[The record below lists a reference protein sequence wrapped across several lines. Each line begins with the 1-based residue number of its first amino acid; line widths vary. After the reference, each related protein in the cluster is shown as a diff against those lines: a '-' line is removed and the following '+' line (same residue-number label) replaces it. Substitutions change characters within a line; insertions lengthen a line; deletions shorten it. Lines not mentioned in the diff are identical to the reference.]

1 MLFISALAIG
11 MVTGLQNATTDV
23 AAVSDVTGAPRR
35 EMVLDAP
42 KLAPPSQLDNV
53 TVQDRPSMWDM
64 YLNPCGKW
72 RPINHIF
79 FQVANVFFLLSFLA
93 PHTPTGL
100 IWLRVALILGCTFS
114 GIWAWSIECHLDAV
128 LWNSAFVAINF
139 VYFSVHFYLM
149 RPIKF
154 HKDIEEVYVALFK
167 PLRVSRRQFRRVLRC
182 MRNVR
187 HLKCHELYAHE
198 KVTKVDS
205 LSLVL
210 SGKLVVSQNQ
220 RALHIVFPH
229 HFLDSPEWFGVS
241 TDEYF
246 QVSIMA
252 MEESR
257 VLVWH
262 RDKLKLSIMSDAFL
276 QAVFDHILGRD
287 VVHKLMQVSETMA
300 VSNGHLPNSFE
311 EGEDKP
317 MLVVKKSGDGPGIT
331 ALLNRQLQ
339 GAAFILYNCA
349 RLETIV
355 RTFNEKVD
363 DETYPPISDFEHTDF
378 SLLTQED
385 EWSLIFNFVM
395 GFPSLINNSADVG
408 ETACEFRLHQICS
421 FLCSMVRVFSQY
433 YRRVRILTEPR
444 KHLLPVLYARIHML
458 KILNETLK
466 ICLKILN
473 IKSVTQM

>member
-1 MLFISALAIG
+1 MLFLGALAIG
-11 MVTGLQNATTDV
+11 MITGLQNMTTDLSTT
-23 AAVSDVTGAPRR
+23 ANDVTEAASTT
-35 EMVLDAP
+35 EMGLQETT
-42 KLAPPSQLDNV
+42 KLTSSQASDFVNM
-53 TVQDRPSMWDM
+53 TVQERPTMWDL
-64 YLNPCGKW
+64 YLNHCPKW
-72 RPINHIF
+72 RPINHVF
-79 FQVANVFFLLSFLA
+79 FQVANIFFLLSFLA
-93 PHTPTGL
+93 PHTSSGL
-100 IWLRVALILGCTFS
+100 IWLRVALVLGCAFL
-114 GIWAWSIECHLDAV
+114 GLWAWSIECYLDAV
-128 LWNSAFVAINF
+128 LWNSVFVVINF
-139 VYFSVHFYLM
+139 VYFAVQFYLM

-167 PLRVSRRQFRRVLRC
+167 PLRVSRRQFRRVLMC
-182 MRNVR
+182 MRNIR

-241 TDEYF
+241 TDEFF

-287 VVHKLMQVSETMA
+287 VVHKLMQVSETMG
-300 VSNGHLPNSFE
+300 VSNGHLPNSYE

-317 MLVVKKSGDGPGIT
+317 MLVVKKAGDGPGIT

-339 GAAFILYNCA
+339 ATDPNAW
-349 RLETIV
+349 RLGRIEET
-355 RTFNEKVD
+355 D
-363 DETYPPISDFEHTDF
+363 HET
-378 SLLTQED
+378 
-385 EWSLIFNFVM
+385 
-395 GFPSLINNSADVG
+395 
-408 ETACEFRLHQICS
+408 
-421 FLCSMVRVFSQY
+421 
-433 YRRVRILTEPR
+433 
-444 KHLLPVLYARIHML
+444 PV
-458 KILNETLK
+458 
-466 ICLKILN
+466 
-473 IKSVTQM
+473 

>member
-1 MLFISALAIG
+1 MLFLGALAIG
-11 MVTGLQNATTDV
+11 MITGLQNVTTEV
-23 AAVSDVTGAPRR
+23 GTTGSDVTEAAATETSSSAMGLL
-35 EMVLDAP
+35 ETT
-42 KLAPPSQLDNV
+42 KLSGSQGGDFVNV
-53 TVQDRPSMWDM
+53 TLHEQPSMWDL
-64 YLNPCGKW
+64 YLKHCPKW
-72 RPINHIF
+72 KPIDNVF
-79 FQVANVFFLLSFLA
+79 FQVANVFILLSFLA

-100 IWLRVALILGCTFS
+100 VWMRVGLVLGCAFS
-114 GIWAWSIECHLDAV
+114 GVWAWSIECFLDGV
-128 LWNSAFVAINF
+128 LWNATFVVINF
-139 VYFSVHFYLM
+139 VYFSVQFYLI

-154 HKDIEEVYVALFK
+154 HKDIEEVYIALFK
-167 PLRVSRRQFRRVLRC
+167 PLRVSRRQFRRVLMC

-262 RDKLKLSIMSDAFL
+262 RDKLKLSIMSDEFL
-276 QAVFDHILGRD
+276 QAVFEHILGRD

-300 VSNGHLPNSFE
+300 VSNGHLPNSYE

-317 MLVVKKSGDGPGIT
+317 MLVVKKPGDGPGIT

-339 GAAFILYNCA
+339 ATDPNAW
-349 RLETIV
+349 RLGRIEET
-355 RTFNEKVD
+355 D
-363 DETYPPISDFEHTDF
+363 HET
-378 SLLTQED
+378 
-385 EWSLIFNFVM
+385 
-395 GFPSLINNSADVG
+395 
-408 ETACEFRLHQICS
+408 
-421 FLCSMVRVFSQY
+421 
-433 YRRVRILTEPR
+433 
-444 KHLLPVLYARIHML
+444 PV
-458 KILNETLK
+458 
-466 ICLKILN
+466 
-473 IKSVTQM
+473 

>member
-1 MLFISALAIG
+1 MLFLSALAIG
-11 MVTGLQNATTDV
+11 MITGLQNVSEVPTTESDVESTTDMGLLE
-23 AAVSDVTGAPRR
+23 ATARAPTPNDF
-35 EMVLDAP
+35 V
-42 KLAPPSQLDNV
+42 NV
-53 TVQDRPSMWDM
+53 TIQERPSMWDV
-64 YLNPCGKW
+64 YLNHCPKW

-79 FQVANVFFLLSFLA
+79 FQTANVFFLLSFLA
-93 PHTPTGL
+93 PHTPSGL
-100 IWLRVALILGCTFS
+100 IWLRVALILGCSFS
-114 GIWAWSIECHLDAV
+114 GLWAWSIECYLDSV
-128 LWNSAFVAINF
+128 VWNCVFVVINF
-139 VYFSVHFYLM
+139 VYFSVQFYLL

-154 HKDIEEVYVALFK
+154 HKDIEEVYLALFK
-167 PLRVSRRQFRRVLRC
+167 PLRVSRRQFRRVLMC

-187 HLKCHELYAHE
+187 QLKCHELYAHE

-241 TDEYF
+241 TDEFF

-287 VVHKLMQVSETMA
+287 VVHKLMQVSETMS
-300 VSNGHLPNSFE
+300 VSNGHLPNSYE

-317 MLVVKKSGDGPGIT
+317 MLVVKKAGDGPGIT

-339 GAAFILYNCA
+339 GKMTLIYYYIRYMLIEFIFKLHGN
-349 RLETIV
+349 I
-355 RTFNEKVD
+355 
-363 DETYPPISDFEHTDF
+363 DFIIIQK
-378 SLLTQED
+378 S
-385 EWSLIFNFVM
+385 
-395 GFPSLINNSADVG
+395 
-408 ETACEFRLHQICS
+408 S
-421 FLCSMVRVFSQY
+421 F
-433 YRRVRILTEPR
+433 
-444 KHLLPVLYARIHML
+444 
-458 KILNETLK
+458 
-466 ICLKILN
+466 
-473 IKSVTQM
+473 

>member
-1 MLFISALAIG
+1 MLFFSALALG
-11 MVTGLQNATTDV
+11 VVTGLQNVSEPTA
-23 AAVSDVTGAPRR
+23 SDVTEAVSTTDMGLVAPTKLSDSPI
-35 EMVLDAP
+35 LDHV
-42 KLAPPSQLDNV
+42 NV
-53 TVQDRPSMWDM
+53 TIQDPSMASMWDM
-64 YLNPCGKW
+64 YLNHCPRW

-79 FQVANVFFLLSFLA
+79 FQVANVCFLLSFLA
-93 PHTPTGL
+93 PHTQTGIL
-100 IWLRVALILGCTFS
+100 WLRVALILGCAFF
-114 GIWAWSIECHLDAV
+114 GLWAWSIECYLDAV
-128 LWNSAFVAINF
+128 LWNSAFIVINF
-139 VYFSVHFYLM
+139 VYFAIQFYLL

-154 HKDIEEVYVALFK
+154 HKDIEEVYIALFK
-167 PLRVSRRQFRRVLRC
+167 PLRVSRRQFRRVLIC

-287 VVHKLMQVSETMA
+287 VVHKLMQVSETMG

-317 MLVVKKSGDGPGIT
+317 MLVVKKAGDGPGIT

-339 GAAFILYNCA
+339 ASDPNAW
-349 RLETIV
+349 RLGRIEET
-355 RTFNEKVD
+355 D
-363 DETYPPISDFEHTDF
+363 HET
-378 SLLTQED
+378 
-385 EWSLIFNFVM
+385 
-395 GFPSLINNSADVG
+395 
-408 ETACEFRLHQICS
+408 
-421 FLCSMVRVFSQY
+421 
-433 YRRVRILTEPR
+433 
-444 KHLLPVLYARIHML
+444 PV
-458 KILNETLK
+458 
-466 ICLKILN
+466 
-473 IKSVTQM
+473 

>member
-1 MLFISALAIG
+1 MLFLSALAIG
-11 MVTGLQNATTDV
+11 MISGLQNVTTEVPTTESDAGLTTTDGMGLLE
-23 AAVSDVTGAPRR
+23 TTR
-35 EMVLDAP
+35 
-42 KLAPPSQLDNV
+42 PSVGGDFVNV
-53 TVQDRPSMWDM
+53 TIQERPSMWDM
-64 YLNPCGKW
+64 YLNHCPKW

-79 FQVANVFFLLSFLA
+79 FQAANVFFLLSFLA
-93 PHTPTGL
+93 PHTPSGL
-100 IWLRVALILGCTFS
+100 IWLRVALILGCAFS
-114 GIWAWSIECHLDAV
+114 GLWAWSIECYLDAV
-128 LWNSAFVAINF
+128 VWNSAFIVINF
-139 VYFSVHFYLM
+139 VYFAVQFYLM

-154 HKDIEEVYVALFK
+154 HRDIEEVYLALFK
-167 PLRVSRRQFRRVLRC
+167 PLRVSRRQFRRVLMC

-241 TDEYF
+241 TDEFF

-262 RDKLKLSIMSDAFL
+262 RDKLKLSIISDAFL

-287 VVHKLMQVSETMA
+287 VVHKLMQVSETMS
-300 VSNGHLPNSFE
+300 VSNGHLPNSYE

-317 MLVVKKSGDGPGIT
+317 MLVVKKAGDGPGIT

-339 GAAFILYNCA
+339 ATDPNAW
-349 RLETIV
+349 RLGRIDEADHET
-355 RTFNEKVD
+355 
-363 DETYPPISDFEHTDF
+363 
-378 SLLTQED
+378 
-385 EWSLIFNFVM
+385 
-395 GFPSLINNSADVG
+395 
-408 ETACEFRLHQICS
+408 
-421 FLCSMVRVFSQY
+421 
-433 YRRVRILTEPR
+433 
-444 KHLLPVLYARIHML
+444 PV
-458 KILNETLK
+458 
-466 ICLKILN
+466 
-473 IKSVTQM
+473 

>member
-1 MLFISALAIG
+1 MLLFGVLALGMISGLN
-11 MVTGLQNATTDV
+11 VTEAPGAGGSSAAPPLSPSSEMHLLEATR
-23 AAVSDVTGAPRR
+23 GAPPADP
-35 EMVLDAP
+35 V
-42 KLAPPSQLDNV
+42 NV
-53 TVQDRPSMWDM
+53 TLQDRASMWDL
-64 YLNPCGKW
+64 YLHHCPHWK
-72 RPINHIF
+72 PINHVF
-79 FQVANVFFLLSFLA
+79 FQAANVCFLVSFLA
-93 PHTPTGL
+93 PHTQTGL
-100 IWLRVALILGCTFS
+100 VFLRAALVLGCALS
-114 GIWAWSIECHLDAV
+114 ALWAWSIQCYMDAV
-128 LWNSAFVAINF
+128 VWNAVFVLINF
-139 VYFSVHFYLM
+139 VYFAVHFYLI

-154 HKDIEEVYVALFK
+154 HKDLEDVYTALFK
-167 PLRVSRRQFRRVLRC
+167 PLRVSRRQFRRVLLC
-182 MRNVR
+182 MRSVR

-241 TDEYF
+241 TDDFF

-276 QAVFDHILGRD
+276 QSVFDHVLGRD

-300 VSNGHLPNSFE
+300 VSNGHLPNSYE

-339 GAAFILYNCA
+339 ATDPNAW
-349 RLETIV
+349 RLGRIEET
-355 RTFNEKVD
+355 D
-363 DETYPPISDFEHTDF
+363 YET
-378 SLLTQED
+378 
-385 EWSLIFNFVM
+385 
-395 GFPSLINNSADVG
+395 
-408 ETACEFRLHQICS
+408 
-421 FLCSMVRVFSQY
+421 
-433 YRRVRILTEPR
+433 
-444 KHLLPVLYARIHML
+444 PV
-458 KILNETLK
+458 
-466 ICLKILN
+466 
-473 IKSVTQM
+473 

>member
-1 MLFISALAIG
+1 MLFLSALAIG
-11 MVTGLQNATTDV
+11 MISGLQNVTTEVPASSDGSAV
-23 AAVSDVTGAPRR
+23 TSPERAVSDMGLVETTRLSGQATDL
-35 EMVLDAP
+35 V
-42 KLAPPSQLDNV
+42 NV
-53 TVQDRPSMWDM
+53 TVHERPSMWDM
-64 YLNPCGKW
+64 YLNHCPRW
-72 RPINHIF
+72 RPVNHVF

-93 PHTPTGL
+93 PHTPSGL
-100 IWLRVALILGCTFS
+100 VWLRVALMLGCAFS
-114 GIWAWSIECHLDAV
+114 GMWAWSIECYLDAV
-128 LWNSAFVAINF
+128 LWNSAFIVINF
-139 VYFSVHFYLM
+139 IYFSIQFYLL

-167 PLRVSRRQFRRVLRC
+167 PLRVSRRQFRRVLMC

-241 TDEYF
+241 TDEFF

-300 VSNGHLPNSFE
+300 VSNGHLPNSYE

-317 MLVVKKSGDGPGIT
+317 MLVVKKAGDGPGIT

-339 GAAFILYNCA
+339 ATDPNAW
-349 RLETIV
+349 RLGRIEEAEHET
-355 RTFNEKVD
+355 
-363 DETYPPISDFEHTDF
+363 
-378 SLLTQED
+378 
-385 EWSLIFNFVM
+385 
-395 GFPSLINNSADVG
+395 
-408 ETACEFRLHQICS
+408 
-421 FLCSMVRVFSQY
+421 
-433 YRRVRILTEPR
+433 
-444 KHLLPVLYARIHML
+444 PV
-458 KILNETLK
+458 
-466 ICLKILN
+466 
-473 IKSVTQM
+473 

>member
-1 MLFISALAIG
+1 MMLIISALITG
-11 MVTGLQNATTDV
+11 MVTGLQNITTESPSMISDITTSLNTKNKV
-23 AAVSDVTGAPRR
+23 PEMGLVEPTKLSLPTSDMVNVSIHD
-35 EMVLDAP
+35 
-42 KLAPPSQLDNV
+42 Q
-53 TVQDRPSMWDM
+53 PSMWDL
-64 YLNPCGKW
+64 YLHHCSKW

-79 FQVANVFFLLSFLA
+79 FQVANIFFLMSFLA
-93 PHTPTGL
+93 PHTDIGQ
-100 IWLRVALILGCTFS
+100 IWLRVGLMMGCAFS
-114 GIWAWSIECHLDAV
+114 GMWAWSVECYLDAV
-128 LWNSAFVAINF
+128 LWNSVFILINF
-139 VYFSVHFYLM
+139 VYFSYQFYLM

-154 HKDIEEVYVALFK
+154 HKEIEEVYLALFK
-167 PLRVSRRQFRRVLRC
+167 PLRVSRRQFRRVLMC

-241 TDEYF
+241 TDDYF

-300 VSNGHLPNSFE
+300 VSNGHLPNSYE

-317 MLVVKKSGDGPGIT
+317 MLVVKKAGDGPGIT
-331 ALLNRQLQ
+331 AILNRQLQ
-339 GAAFILYNCA
+339 ATDPNAW
-349 RLETIV
+349 RLGRI
-355 RTFNEKVD
+355 
-363 DETYPPISDFEHTDF
+363 DETDH
-378 SLLTQED
+378 
-385 EWSLIFNFVM
+385 
-395 GFPSLINNSADVG
+395 
-408 ETACEFRLHQICS
+408 ET
-421 FLCSMVRVFSQY
+421 
-433 YRRVRILTEPR
+433 
-444 KHLLPVLYARIHML
+444 PV
-458 KILNETLK
+458 
-466 ICLKILN
+466 
-473 IKSVTQM
+473 

>member
-1 MLFISALAIG
+1 MLFLSALAIG
-11 MVTGLQNATTDV
+11 MIGLQNVTPETTESDVGTTDMGLPETPTVRPSV
-23 AAVSDVTGAPRR
+23 ADFV
-35 EMVLDAP
+35 
-42 KLAPPSQLDNV
+42 NV
-53 TVQDRPSMWDM
+53 TVQERPSMWDL
-64 YLNPCGKW
+64 YLNHCPKW
-72 RPINHIF
+72 RPVNHVF
-79 FQVANVFFLLSFLA
+79 FQAANVFFLLSFLA
-93 PHTPTGL
+93 PHTPSGL

-114 GIWAWSIECHLDAV
+114 GLWAWSIECYLDAV
-128 LWNSAFVAINF
+128 VWNSAFIVINF
-139 VYFSVHFYLM
+139 IYFAAQFYLL

-154 HKDIEEVYVALFK
+154 HKEIEEVYLALFK
-167 PLRVSRRQFRRVLRC
+167 PLRVSRRQFRRVLMC

-187 HLKCHELYAHE
+187 HLKCQELYAHE

-241 TDEYF
+241 TDEFF

-287 VVHKLMQVSETMA
+287 VVHKLMQVSETMS
-300 VSNGHLPNSFE
+300 VSNGHLPNSYE

-339 GAAFILYNCA
+339 G
-349 RLETIV
+349 
-355 RTFNEKVD
+355 
-363 DETYPPISDFEHTDF
+363 EHVP
-378 SLLTQED
+378 LLR
-385 EWSLIFNFVM
+385 SS
-395 GFPSLINNSADVG
+395 PASHS
-408 ETACEFRLHQICS
+408 C
-421 FLCSMVRVFSQY
+421 
-433 YRRVRILTEPR
+433 
-444 KHLLPVLYARIHML
+444 
-458 KILNETLK
+458 
-466 ICLKILN
+466 
-473 IKSVTQM
+473 

>member
-1 MLFISALAIG
+1 MLFLSALAIG
-11 MVTGLQNATTDV
+11 MITGLQNVTTEVAT
-23 AAVSDVTGAPRR
+23 AESDVGTTAVTDGMGLLETTKSSAGNDF
-35 EMVLDAP
+35 V
-42 KLAPPSQLDNV
+42 NV
-53 TVQDRPSMWDM
+53 TIQERTSMWDL
-64 YLNPCGKW
+64 YLNHCPKW

-79 FQVANVFFLLSFLA
+79 FQAANVFFLLSFLA

-100 IWLRVALILGCTFS
+100 IWLRVALVLGCAFS
-114 GIWAWSIECHLDAV
+114 GLWAWSIECYLDAV
-128 LWNSAFVAINF
+128 VWNSAFIIINF
-139 VYFSVHFYLM
+139 VYFAVQFYLM

-154 HKDIEEVYVALFK
+154 HKDIEEVYIALFK
-167 PLRVSRRQFRRVLRC
+167 PLRVSRRQFRRVLMC

-287 VVHKLMQVSETMA
+287 VVHKLMQVSETMS
-300 VSNGHLPNSFE
+300 VSNGHLPNSYE

-317 MLVVKKSGDGPGIT
+317 MLVVKKAGDGPGIT

-339 GAAFILYNCA
+339 ATDPNAW
-349 RLETIV
+349 RLGRI
-355 RTFNEKVD
+355 
-363 DETYPPISDFEHTDF
+363 DETDH
-378 SLLTQED
+378 
-385 EWSLIFNFVM
+385 
-395 GFPSLINNSADVG
+395 
-408 ETACEFRLHQICS
+408 ET
-421 FLCSMVRVFSQY
+421 
-433 YRRVRILTEPR
+433 
-444 KHLLPVLYARIHML
+444 PV
-458 KILNETLK
+458 
-466 ICLKILN
+466 
-473 IKSVTQM
+473 

>member
-1 MLFISALAIG
+1 MLFLSALAIG
-11 MVTGLQNATTDV
+11 MITGLQNVTTEVPTTESDVESTTDMGLPEPTKPSV
-23 AAVSDVTGAPRR
+23 VTDF
-35 EMVLDAP
+35 V
-42 KLAPPSQLDNV
+42 NV
-53 TVQDRPSMWDM
+53 TIQERSMWDL
-64 YLNPCGKW
+64 YLNHCPKW
-72 RPINHIF
+72 RPVNHVF
-79 FQVANVFFLLSFLA
+79 FQAANVFFLLSFLA
-93 PHTPTGL
+93 PHTPGGL
-100 IWLRVALILGCTFS
+100 IWLRVALIVGCAFS
-114 GIWAWSIECHLDAV
+114 GLWAWSIECYLDAV
-128 LWNSAFVAINF
+128 VWNSVFIAINF
-139 VYFSVHFYLM
+139 VYFSVQFYLL

-154 HKDIEEVYVALFK
+154 HKDIEAVYIALFK
-167 PLRVSRRQFRRVLRC
+167 PLRVSRRQFRRVLMC

-241 TDEYF
+241 TDEFF

-287 VVHKLMQVSETMA
+287 VVHKLMQVSETMS
-300 VSNGHLPNSFE
+300 VSNGHLPNCYE

-317 MLVVKKSGDGPGIT
+317 MLVVKKAGDGPGIT

-339 GAAFILYNCA
+339 G
-349 RLETIV
+349 
-355 RTFNEKVD
+355 
-363 DETYPPISDFEHTDF
+363 EHAP
-378 SLLTQED
+378 LLRPT
-385 EWSLIFNFVM
+385 
-395 GFPSLINNSADVG
+395 PSH
-408 ETACEFRLHQICS
+408 AC
-421 FLCSMVRVFSQY
+421 
-433 YRRVRILTEPR
+433 
-444 KHLLPVLYARIHML
+444 
-458 KILNETLK
+458 
-466 ICLKILN
+466 
-473 IKSVTQM
+473 